1 MQPVHVL
8 ILVGYI
14 LLMVL
19 IGAWFSRRK
28 TVSSGDDFMLAGRSL
43 PAPVLAGT
51 LLATFVGS
59 GSIIGGASFVYT
71 YGPVAGMFFFG
82 GTVVGIVCLYFMA
95 TKVRRLSHHTIP
107 EMLEARFGTP
117 VRMIATVIILVAF
130 VGITA
135 YQFTGAGSILSI
147 ITPLSPAQGTIVAAI
162 LITFLALGGGLK
174 SVAWTDFV
182 SIIVIVIALVGTLAV
197 VFIADVGGI
206 GGYVDRLD
214 PALASLTGSLTPVQ
228 LLGYFLPLFLLILGD
243 QNMHQRLASGRDE
256 GTARK
261 ATIGFFAGAVLLIGT
276 IILLASSSSFLLP
289 DIDPGQAILGLAATD
304 LVPVGIGGLLLAGAL
319 ALIVTTGSSYL
330 LTCSGNIV
338 YDLVLRRRTGTADS
352 TRALKLGR
360 WAVLA
365 VTVFAYV
372 LGQFFPSVLA
382 LQMYAYTM
390 YGVAITPVV
399 LAALFWKRAT
409 SWGAIAGMV
418 VGGVVTVV
426 WESSGRSADINA
438 VVVALPVAVAALVVV
453 SLTTRQGTVRSDDD
467 IARTSG
473 ASSTADRPPTR

>member
-1 MQPVHVL
+1 M
-8 ILVGYI
+8 
-14 LLMVL
+14 
-19 IGAWFSRRK
+19 A
-28 TVSSGDDFMLAGRSL
+28 
-43 PAPVLAGT
+43 
-51 LLATFVGS
+51 
-59 GSIIGGASFVYT
+59 
-71 YGPVAGMFFFG
+71 
-82 GTVVGIVCLYFMA
+82 GIVCLYFMA

-107 EMLEARFGTP
+107 EMLEVRFGTP
-117 VRMIATVIILVAF
+117 VRVTATVIILVAF

-135 YQFTGAGSILSI
+135 YQFTGAGAILSV
-147 ITPLSPAQGTIVAAI
+147 ITPLSTAQGTVVAAV

-182 SIIVIVIALVGTLAV
+182 SIIMIVGALVGTLV
-197 VFIADVGGI
+197 VLFINDVGGI

-214 PALASLTGSLTPVQ
+214 PALMKLTGSLTPIQ

-243 QNMHQRLASGRDE
+243 QNMHQRLAAGKDE

-261 ATIGFFAGAVLLIGT
+261 ATMVFLVGAVLLLGT
-276 IILLASSSSFLLP
+276 IVLLASASSFLLP
-289 DIDPGQAILGLAATD
+289 DIDPGQAILGLAGTD
-304 LVPVGIGGLLLAGAL
+304 LVPLGIGGLLLAGAF

-338 YDLVLRRRTGTADS
+338 YDLVMQRRNASNDPR
-352 TRALKLGR
+352 RALKLGR
-360 WAVLA
+360 WAVVA

-418 VGGVVTVV
+418 VGGIATIV
-426 WESSGRSADINA
+426 WESSGRSVDINA
-438 VVVALPVAVAALVVV
+438 VVVALPLAVLALVIV
-453 SLTTRQGTVRSDDD
+453 SLATAGRTRGEHGTAAPAAATFSEREN
-467 IARTSG
+467 AQ
-473 ASSTADRPPTR
+473 

>member
-1 MQPVHVL
+1 MQPMHVFIL
-8 ILVGYI
+8 IGYV

-19 IGAWFSRRK
+19 IGAWFSRAK
-28 TVSSGDDFMLAGRSL
+28 TVATGDDFMLAGRSL

-71 YGPVAGMFFFG
+71 YGPLAGVFFFG
-82 GTVVGIVCLYFMA
+82 GTLAGIICLYFMA

-107 EMLEARFGTP
+107 EMLEFRFGTP
-117 VRMIATVIILVAF
+117 VRVTATVIILVAF

-135 YQFTGAGSILSI
+135 YQFTGAGAILSV
-147 ITPLSPAQGTIVAAI
+147 ITPLSTAQGTIVAAV

-182 SIIVIVIALVGTLAV
+182 SVIMIVAALVGTLV
-197 VFIADVGGI
+197 VLFINDVGGI

-214 PALASLTGSLTPVQ
+214 PALMTLTGSLTPVQ
-228 LLGYFLPLFLLILGD
+228 LLGYFLPLFLLVLGD
-243 QNMHQRLASGRDE
+243 QNMHQRLGAGKDE

-261 ATIGFFAGAVLLIGT
+261 ATLGFFIGAVVLLGT
-276 IILLASSSSFLLP
+276 IILLASASSFLLP
-289 DIDPGQAILGLAATD
+289 GIDPGQAILGLAGTD
-304 LVPVGIGGLLLAGAL
+304 LVPLGIGGLLLAGAF

-330 LTCSGNIV
+330 LTCSGNVV
-338 YDLVLRRRTGTADS
+338 YDLVMQRRNASKDPRKALR
-352 TRALKLGR
+352 LGR
-360 WAVLA
+360 WAVVA

-409 SWGAIAGMV
+409 AWGAIAGMV
-418 VGGVVTVV
+418 VGGIATIA
-426 WESSGRSADINA
+426 WETSGRSIDINA
-438 VVVALPVAVAALVVV
+438 VIIALPLAVAALIFV
-453 SLTTRQGTVRSDDD
+453 SLATTGRNRGNNDSGKTARS
-467 IARTSG
+467 
-473 ASSTADRPPTR
+473 SSAEWESVN

>member
-1 MQPVHVL
+1 MQPVHVI

-19 IGAWFSRRK
+19 IGAWFSRK
-28 TVSSGDDFMLAGRSL
+28 KNVADGDDFMLAGRSL

-71 YGPVAGMFFFG
+71 YGPVAGIFFFA
-82 GTVVGIVCLYFMA
+82 GTVVGIICLYFMA

-107 EMLEARFGTP
+107 EMLEVRFGTP
-117 VRMIATVIILVAF
+117 VRVIATIIILVAF

-135 YQFTGAGSILSI
+135 YQFTGAGAILSI
-147 ITPLSPAQGTIVAAI
+147 ITPLSTAQGTIVAAL

-174 SVAWTDFV
+174 SVAWTDFISV
-182 SIIVIVIALVGTLAV
+182 VVIVIALVGTLAV
-197 VFIADVGGI
+197 VFITDVGGV

-214 PALASLTGSLTPVQ
+214 PALTSLTGTLTPVQ

-243 QNMHQRLASGRDE
+243 QNMHQRLASGRSE
-256 GTARK
+256 GTARR
-261 ATIGFFAGAVLLIGT
+261 ATIGFFIGAVLLLGT

-289 DIDPGQAILGLAATD
+289 AIEPGQAILGLAGTD
-304 LVPVGIGGLLLAGAL
+304 LVPIGIGGLLLAGAF

-338 YDLVLRRRTGTADS
+338 YDLVLQRRNASKDPRH
-352 TRALKLGR
+352 ALKLGR

-372 LGQFFPSVLA
+372 MGQFFPSVLA
-382 LQMYAYTM
+382 LQIYAYTM

-409 SWGAIAGMV
+409 PWGAIAGMI
-418 VGGVVTVV
+418 VGGIATVA
-426 WESSGRSADINA
+426 WESTGRSADINA
-438 VVVALPVAVAALVVV
+438 VVVALPLAVAALIIV
-453 SLTTRQGTVRSDDD
+453 SLLTRTTTSLEVGRSGSS
-467 IARTSG
+467 APAPAQSG
-473 ASSTADRPPTR
+473 S

>member
-19 IGAWFSRRK
+19 VGAWFSRRK
-28 TVSSGDDFMLAGRSL
+28 KVADGEDFMLAGRSL

-71 YGPVAGMFFFG
+71 YGPVAGIFFFA
-82 GTVVGIVCLYFMA
+82 GTVVGIICLYFMA

-107 EMLEARFGTP
+107 EMLEVRFGRP
-117 VRMIATVIILVAF
+117 VRILATVIILVAF

-147 ITPLSPAQGTIVAAI
+147 ITPLSTAQGTIVAAI

-174 SVAWTDFV
+174 SVAWTDFISV
-182 SIIVIVIALVGTLAV
+182 IIIVLALVGTLAV

-214 PALASLTGSLTPVQ
+214 PALTSLTGTLTPVQ

-243 QNMHQRLASGRDE
+243 QNMHQRLAAGRSE

-261 ATIGFFAGAVLLIGT
+261 ATIGFFVGAVVLLGT

-289 DIDPGQAILGLAATD
+289 DIEPGQAILGLAGTD
-304 LVPVGIGGLLLAGAL
+304 LVPLGIGGLLLAGAF

-338 YDLVLRRRTGTADS
+338 YDLVLQRRNSSRDPQ
-352 TRALKLGR
+352 RALKLGR

-365 VTVFAYV
+365 VTVLAYV
-372 LGQFFPSVLA
+372 MGQFFPSVLA

-418 VGGVVTVV
+418 VGGIATVV
-426 WESSGRSADINA
+426 WQSSGRAAEINA
-438 VVVALPVAVAALVVV
+438 VVVALPLAVAALVIV
-453 SLTTRQGTVRSDDD
+453 SLVTRRSVAHDGDDAGTP
-467 IARTSG
+467 
-473 ASSTADRPPTR
+473 ASTPPLETKAS

>member
-1 MQPVHVL
+1 MQIVHVI
-8 ILVGYI
+8 ILVSYI

-19 IGAWFSRRK
+19 IGAWFSRSK
-28 TVSSGDDFMLAGRSL
+28 TVANGDDFMLAGRSL
-43 PAPVLAGT
+43 PTPVLAGT

-71 YGPVAGMFFFG
+71 YGPVAGIFFFA
-82 GTVVGIVCLYFMA
+82 GTIVGIVCLYFMA
-95 TKVRRLSHHTIP
+95 TKVRRQSHHTIP
-107 EMLEARFGTP
+107 EMLEDRFGKP
-117 VRMIATVIILVAF
+117 VRVLATIIILVAF

-135 YQFTGAGSILSI
+135 YQFTGAGAILSI
-147 ITPLSPAQGTIVAAI
+147 ITPLSTAQGTIVAAI

-182 SIIVIVIALVGTLAV
+182 SVIFIVLALVGTLAV
-197 VFIADVGGI
+197 VFINDVGGV
-206 GGYVDRLD
+206 GNYVDRLD
-214 PALASLTGSLTPVQ
+214 PALTSLTGSLTPIQ

-243 QNMHQRLASGRDE
+243 QNMHQRLAAGQDE
-256 GTARK
+256 GTARR
-261 ATIGFFAGAVLLIGT
+261 ATIAFFGGAVVILGT
-276 IILLASSSSFLLP
+276 IIFLASMSSFLLP
-289 DIDPGQAILGLAATD
+289 DIDPGQAILGLAGTD
-304 LVPVGIGGLLLAGAL
+304 LVPLGIGGMLLAGAF

-338 YDLVLRRRTGTADS
+338 YDLAFQRKNAVANPD
-352 TRALKLGR
+352 RALKLGR

-365 VTVFAYV
+365 VTVLAYV
-372 LGQFFPSVLA
+372 MGQFFPSVLA

-409 SWGAIAGMV
+409 SKGAIAGMV

-426 WESSGRSADINA
+426 WQVSSMSADVNA
-438 VVVALPVAVAALVVV
+438 VVVALPAAVIALVAV
-453 SLTTRQGTVRSDDD
+453 SLATK
-467 IARTSG
+467 
-473 ASSTADRPPTR
+473 DRRGIPAGNDPAESPVLAEREM

>member
-1 MQPVHVL
+1 MQPVHVI

-19 IGAWFSRRK
+19 VGAWFSRK
-28 TVSSGDDFMLAGRSL
+28 KKVADGDDFMLAGRSL

-71 YGPVAGMFFFG
+71 YGPVAGIFFFA

-107 EMLEARFGTP
+107 EMLEVRFGTP
-117 VRMIATVIILVAF
+117 VRVIATVIILVAF

-135 YQFTGAGSILSI
+135 YQLTGAGSILSI
-147 ITPLSPAQGTIVAAI
+147 ITPLSPAQGTIVAAV
-162 LITFLALGGGLK
+162 LITFLALSGGLK

-182 SIIVIVIALVGTLAV
+182 SVIVIVVALVGTLAV
-197 VFIADVGGI
+197 VFISDVGGI
-206 GGYVDRLD
+206 GGYVERLD
-214 PALASLTGSLTPVQ
+214 PALTSLTGTLTPVQ

-243 QNMHQRLASGRDE
+243 QNMHQRLAAGRNE

-261 ATIGFFAGAVLLIGT
+261 ATIGFFAGAVLLLGT

-289 DIDPGQAILGLAATD
+289 DIDPGQSILGLAGTE
-304 LVPVGIGGLLLAGAL
+304 LVPLGVGGLLLAGAF

-338 YDLVLRRRTGTADS
+338 YDLVFQRRNSSRNPQH
-352 TRALKLGR
+352 ALKLGR

-399 LAALFWKRAT
+399 LAALFWARAT

-418 VGGVVTVV
+418 VGGITTVV
-426 WESSGRSADINA
+426 WQSSGRSAEINA
-438 VVVALPVAVAALVVV
+438 VVVALPLAVAALVIV
-453 SLTTRQGTVRSDDD
+453 SLATPRSTPQDDG
-467 IARTSG
+467 G
-473 ASSTADRPPTR
+473 AAADAPSPAEAAATH

>member
-1 MQPVHVL
+1 MQTVHVI

-19 IGAWFSRRK
+19 IGAWFSRSK
-28 TVSSGDDFMLAGRSL
+28 TVATGEDFMLAGRSL
-43 PAPVLAGT
+43 PTPVLAGT

-71 YGPVAGMFFFG
+71 YGPVAGIFFFA
-82 GTVVGIVCLYFMA
+82 GTIVGIVCLYFMA
-95 TKVRRLSHHTIP
+95 TKVRRQSHHTIP
-107 EMLEARFGTP
+107 EMLEDRFGKP
-117 VRMIATVIILVAF
+117 VRVLATIIILVAF
-130 VGITA
+130 IGITA
-135 YQFTGAGSILSI
+135 YQFTGAGAILSV
-147 ITPLSPAQGTIVAAI
+147 ITPLSTAQGTIVAAV

-182 SIIVIVIALVGTLAV
+182 SVIFIVVALVATLAV
-197 VFIADVGGI
+197 VFIGDVGGV
-206 GGYVDRLD
+206 GSYVNRLD
-214 PALASLTGSLTPVQ
+214 PALTSLTGSLTPIQ

-243 QNMHQRLASGRDE
+243 QNMHQRLAAGQDE
-256 GTARK
+256 GTARQ
-261 ATIGFFAGAVLLIGT
+261 ATIAFFGGAVVILGT
-276 IILLASSSSFLLP
+276 IILLASMSSFLLP
-289 DIDPGQAILGLAATD
+289 DIDPGQAILGLAGTD
-304 LVPVGIGGLLLAGAL
+304 LVPLGIGGMLLAGAF

-338 YDLVLRRRTGTADS
+338 YDLVFQRKNAVANPD
-352 TRALKLGR
+352 RALKLGR

-372 LGQFFPSVLA
+372 MGQFFPSVLA

-409 SWGAIAGMV
+409 SKGAIAGMV
-418 VGGVVTVV
+418 VGGVVTVL
-426 WESSGRSADINA
+426 WQASSMSADVNA
-438 VVVALPVAVAALVVV
+438 VVVALPAAVVALVAVSLVTRDKSGSTTTEDAESPALAKR
-453 SLTTRQGTVRSDDD
+453 L
-467 IARTSG
+467 
-473 ASSTADRPPTR
+473 P